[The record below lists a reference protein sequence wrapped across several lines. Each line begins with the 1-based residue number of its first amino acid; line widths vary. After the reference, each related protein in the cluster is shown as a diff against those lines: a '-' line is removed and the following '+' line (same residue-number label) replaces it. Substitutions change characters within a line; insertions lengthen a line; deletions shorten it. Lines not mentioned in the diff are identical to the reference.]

1 MGKKITQYPNNVSV
15 SPDMASLLD
24 LSEKTGTSTYE
35 SRKWSLSAMMTWLNA
50 NGAGGKSA
58 YEIAVDNGFV
68 GTEAQWLASL
78 EGADG
83 ANGTNGTNGT
93 NGSTPI
99 VWTSYDGSGFTLST
113 GVKQIYI
120 PTTTYVGWSVG
131 TRIRMFHNATNY
143 MEGII
148 TSPMSYPT
156 PGATFISIDIDYV
169 VGSGTYSTW
178 KVCIAGDPGKKVIQL
193 KASDETTAL
202 TTGTNKISFRMPHGM
217 ILNEVRA
224 SLATAQ
230 TSGNIFTVDINEN
243 GTSVLSTKLTINN
256 AQKTSKTAVTPP
268 VISDTVLTD
277 DSEITI
283 DIDQIGN
290 GTAKGLTI
298 TLIGY

>member
-24 LSEKTGTSTYE
+24 LSEKTGTTTYE

-58 YEIAVDNGFV
+58 YEIAVENGFV
-68 GTEAQWLASL
+68 GSESDWLLSL
-78 EGADG
+78 EGTD
-83 ANGTNGTNGT
+83 GTNGTNGT
-93 NGSTPI
+93 NGVTPAL
-99 VWTSYDGSGFTLST
+99 VLSYDASGFTLVT
-113 GVKQIYI
+113 GNKDIYI
-120 PTTTYVGWSVG
+120 PNTTYIGWSTG
-131 TRIRMFHNATNY
+131 TRLRMYHNATNY
-143 MEGII
+143 MEGIV
-148 TSPMSYPT
+148 TSSMSYPT
-156 PGATFISIDIDYV
+156 PGGSFITIAIDYV

-178 KVCIAGDPGKKVIQL
+178 NVFLAGDPGKKVIQL

-202 TTGTNKISFRMPHGM
+202 TAGTNKISFRMPHGM

-224 SLATAQ
+224 SLVTAQ

-243 GTSVLSTKLTINN
+243 GVSVLSTKLTIDNTE
-256 AQKTSKTAVTPP
+256 KTSKTAVTAP
-268 VISDTVLTD
+268 VISDTILAD

-283 DIDQIGN
+283 DIDQVGD
-290 GTAKGLTI
+290 GTAKGLTV